1 MSRLQYLNWPSRC
14 NLLQLEGKILF
25 DKPEDSSRGGN
36 FKLLQNWWWL
46 PSTNSALGC
55 RCPEAASW
63 FRAWNGYS
71 KCGCRGPFAVQKF
84 LSSLVFTVW
93 RNIYIY
99 IFIYLFSIPD
109 SDLSEVDPTI
119 EIWTLVLPLPAGIG
133 KVASVFLTCGGER
146 ICRSASVGPRF
157 FAGLSMDSSQIAF
170 FFGQCASWR
179 CGWWTDNEWHF
190 EVWWRIRDIGRL
202 RRRSGF
208 LSWPWNFFWH
218 GWSRWA
224 GFG

>member
-1 MSRLQYLNWPSRC
+1 MVAQHELCVGVPVSWSR
-14 NLLQLEGKILF
+14 QLVPCLKWIF
-25 DKPEDSSRGGN
+25 
-36 FKLLQNWWWL
+36 QMWL
-46 PSTNSALGC
+46 PRTVC
-55 RCPEAASW
+55 
-63 FRAWNGYS
+63 
-71 KCGCRGPFAVQKF
+71 
-84 LSSLVFTVW
+84 SSEISIISCLHCMAK
-93 RNIYIY
+93 IYIY
-99 IFIYLFSIPD
+99 IYLFIYFLFLIVIFPK
-109 SDLSEVDPTI
+109 LIRQLRSEHSFCRC
-119 EIWTLVLPLPAGIG
+119 PAGIG

-157 FAGLSMDSSQIAF
+157 LAGLSMDSSQIAF